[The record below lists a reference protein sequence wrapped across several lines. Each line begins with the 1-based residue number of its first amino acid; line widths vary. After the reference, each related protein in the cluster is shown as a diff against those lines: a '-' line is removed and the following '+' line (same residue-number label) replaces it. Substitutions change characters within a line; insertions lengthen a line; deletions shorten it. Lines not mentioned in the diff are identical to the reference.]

1 MEYVQMTLDDWMS
14 VKDRLRKE
22 LQSIKQGFVRVGYVL
37 RQIDDQK
44 LYERDGY
51 KSIADFA
58 KAEYGLEPS
67 TTSRFMAINRE
78 YSIDGYSERI
88 RPEYLDMGRSQLE
101 EMLRLPEEDRSMI
114 QPQTA
119 REDIRELK
127 RFNRDHEK
135 EEETKDYAGDSA
147 GETSGTDDQKQCV
160 AEEMNKLI
168 EGFFHESPDVLN
180 EVYEK
185 DYTEEQISRFADLC
199 NPSGSRSFRMGM
211 YFMMMYENRI
221 CIKKFGSEPKDI
233 TWTDFYRMM
242 RFVFDKAAAG
252 GRTWQTYFKEELPDT
267 QEKKS
272 GKPEKVKVKGIA
284 PAQKKKEK
292 QEKKE
297 NKETPHVQ
305 ADKER
310 AEEAEEVSKAM
321 AEKTS
326 CQGADEEPERAAVSA
341 QIEEAEEPEAVASE
355 VVTER
360 YMTRRAW
367 LEGQSTYR
375 MALELAAFGE
385 KVKGQIEWQLWL
397 EEAVDEQGDEK
408 SDQCRR
414 KEGAE

>member
-88 RPEYLDMGRSQLE
+88 RSEYLDMGRSQLE
-101 EMLRLPEEDRSMI
+101 EMLRLPESDRSMI

-135 EEETKDYAGDSA
+135 EEETKDYVEDGV
-147 GETSGTDDQKQCV
+147 GETSGESNRQQCV

-221 CIKKFGSEPKDI
+221 CIKKFGSAPKDI

-252 GRTWQTYFKEELPDT
+252 SRTWQTYFQEELPAAWDK
-267 QEKKS
+267 QS
-272 GKPEKVKVKGIA
+272 GKSEKTKDKPKAKSIA
-284 PAQKKKEK
+284 PAQKQDKQDGQRTSGQRIVEVPKWATAHTPIEK
-292 QEKKE
+292 AAKLQ
-297 NKETPHVQ
+297 
-305 ADKER
+305 
-310 AEEAEEVSKAM
+310 
-321 AEKTS
+321 
-326 CQGADEEPERAAVSA
+326 DEEPEQAAVSA
-341 QIEEAEEPEAVASE
+341 QTEEAEEPEAVASE